1 MNRKLRI
8 RCQHEFEP
16 FARKMLFAQH
26 GDVYRDQLYIQTVL
40 YHLNDFFQF
49 GDRQI
54 FNLPPR
60 HLKTSLCTICGAV
73 WQLGKNPSS
82 KIIIG
87 TYSENIAAD
96 IVYQCRRKMKSPAY
110 REIFPTRIERGQDRA
125 LEFATTAGGWLYGV
139 SMAGRGVTG
148 RGADLII
155 IDDPIAVKDAGNVRK
170 LEEAIHF
177 FDSELRPRFD
187 HPSREKILYVGHRLA
202 EEDLSSYLHDQGD
215 WQRLALPL
223 VADKDCIYPIRRGS
237 WCRERGDVLR
247 ADEFSPKT
255 IARLRK
261 QTNFE
266 YLYQQGEGEE
276 TMQRIRSEDFH
287 WFRGGAVSSTLP
299 RIVSVD
305 PGHKR
310 TPTGSPSVIQVW
322 APDGDR
328 FYLLDQWRERA
339 SCSDFRS
346 AFLDVCRKHRP
357 NIALIED
364 TGYGPSLI
372 DNPPASSWLTIV
384 ACTPDSRSKRERL
397 AAHLMAIREGCI
409 YLPEGADWT
418 DDYVEEFLTFP
429 ANCTDQ
435 VDATVQFLDRARS
448 AKWEG
453 LRRPKVVTG
462 GVALASSPRPATPA
476 PLSRAIGAVACASD
490 WRR

>member
-87 TYSENIAAD
+87 TYSENIAAH

-110 REIFPTRIERGQDRA
+110 GEIFPTRIERGQDRA
-125 LEFATTAGGWLYGV
+125 LEFATTAGCWLYGV

-237 WCRERGDVLR
+237 WRRERGDVLR

-261 QTNFE
+261 QSNFE
-266 YLYQQGEGEE
+266 YLYQQG
-276 TMQRIRSEDFH
+276 
-287 WFRGGAVSSTLP
+287 RGRGN
-299 RIVSVD
+299 
-305 PGHKR
+305 H
-310 TPTGSPSVIQVW
+310 
-322 APDGDR
+322 
-328 FYLLDQWRERA
+328 
-339 SCSDFRS
+339 
-346 AFLDVCRKHRP
+346 
-357 NIALIED
+357 
-364 TGYGPSLI
+364 
-372 DNPPASSWLTIV
+372 
-384 ACTPDSRSKRERL
+384 
-397 AAHLMAIREGCI
+397 
-409 YLPEGADWT
+409 
-418 DDYVEEFLTFP
+418 
-429 ANCTDQ
+429 
-435 VDATVQFLDRARS
+435 ATHTQ
-448 AKWEG
+448 
-453 LRRPKVVTG
+453 
-462 GVALASSPRPATPA
+462 
-476 PLSRAIGAVACASD
+476 
-490 WRR
+490 